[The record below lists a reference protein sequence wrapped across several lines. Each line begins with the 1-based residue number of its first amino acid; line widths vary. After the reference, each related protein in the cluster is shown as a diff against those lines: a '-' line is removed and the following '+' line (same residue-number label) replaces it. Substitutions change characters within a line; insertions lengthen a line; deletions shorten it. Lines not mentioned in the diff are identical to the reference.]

1 MRFTRLFSGKQSVVV
16 AERWHFTWNKGENLF
31 LNTNVLTCCYNHIC
45 LSFSF
50 QGQLG
55 STQNKGL
62 IPCVLLVLKEMLPT
76 YHKWRYNTYGVRER
90 IGKGV
95 STWQFLSYRLEKEI
109 KNWIN
114 TLCVAAGC
122 LILELIHAILN
133 LSPEGED
140 QGRWGWVCYLHI
152 FL

>member
-1 MRFTRLFSGKQSVVV
+1 MADLHMVNMSYITFSYLCVD
-16 AERWHFTWNKGENLF
+16 A
-31 LNTNVLTCCYNHIC
+31 
-45 LSFSF
+45 F

-90 IGKGV
+90 IGENNHFGQV
-95 STWQFLSYRLEKEI
+95 GEVLPSWESRNQEMFYVMT
-109 KNWIN
+109 
-114 TLCVAAGC
+114 GC

-133 LSPEGED
+133 LSSEGED
-140 QGRWGWVCYLHI
+140 QGR
-152 FL
+152 